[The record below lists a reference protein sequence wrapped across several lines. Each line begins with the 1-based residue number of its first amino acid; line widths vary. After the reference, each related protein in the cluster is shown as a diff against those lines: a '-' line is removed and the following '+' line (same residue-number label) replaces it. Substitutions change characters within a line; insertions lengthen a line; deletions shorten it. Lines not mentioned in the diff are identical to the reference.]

1 VREPRGAGRSGG
13 LLFLAVGIFVLYL
26 VITVVAGVL
35 KFILG
40 LGLVVVLAALAIN
53 VLRRR

>member
-1 VREPRGAGRSGG
+1 MREPRGAGRSGG
-13 LLFLAVGIFVLYL
+13 LLFLAVGLFVLYL
-26 VITVVAGVL
+26 VISAVAGVL

-40 LGLVVVLAALAIN
+40 VVLVVVLGALALN

>member
-13 LLFLAVGIFVLYL
+13 LLFLAVGVFVLYL
-26 VITVVAGVL
+26 VISAVAGVL

-40 LGLVVVLAALAIN
+40 VALVVVLGALAIN
-53 VLRRR
+53 VLRRG